1 MDTELLRALSVIT
14 EEEQRILDGNG
25 EIETRRYIKRK
36 DLVVDAEQLTQRGK
50 LIQVRPHTRF
60 VHFPKHRHN
69 YIEVIY
75 MCQGTTMH
83 IIDGHKVLLEEGD
96 LLFLNPHAEQGIFP
110 AKATDIA
117 VNFIILP
124 EFFDTAFSMMGE
136 EENALRDFLIGTLSG
151 NNELSSY
158 LYFHVSDILQ
168 VQNLIENMVWT
179 IFYNMGNKRSCNQ
192 ITMGLLFLQ
201 LLNYMDKME
210 IGSGK
215 FQTELTGA
223 VLGYIEEH
231 YRNGSLSEL
240 AELLKYD
247 VYWLSREIKKYT
259 GKTYKELL
267 QEKRMNQARY
277 LLAHT
282 KLSVNQI
289 IALVGYE
296 NNSYFYRKFREK
308 YGETPKDYR
317 EREKRI

>member
-25 EIETRRYIKRK
+25 EIETRRYTKRK
-36 DLVVDAEQLTQRGK
+36 DLVVDAEQLIQRGK

-75 MCQGTTMH
+75 MCQGTTTH

-96 LLFLNPHAEQGIFP
+96 LLFLNPHAEQEIFP

-136 EENALRDFLIGTLSG
+136 EENALRDFLIGTVSG
-151 NNELSSY
+151 NNGLSSY
-158 LYFHVSDILQ
+158 LYFHVSDILP